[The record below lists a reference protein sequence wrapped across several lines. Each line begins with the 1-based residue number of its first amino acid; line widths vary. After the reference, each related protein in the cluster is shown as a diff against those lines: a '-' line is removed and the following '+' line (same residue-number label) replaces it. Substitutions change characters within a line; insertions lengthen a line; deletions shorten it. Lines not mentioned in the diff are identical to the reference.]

1 MFDPPEPQ
9 KSSSRLGAVL
19 FFTNS
24 CFPPGAPK
32 KHPKLTSKLI
42 QKATQEVS
50 GGPEM
55 SIQKDLGFKLHFQ
68 SILGRFW
75 NPKSDPEIDQKS
87 VLGGPGRP
95 RDAEGCPEAS
105 REPFWSRLGPILE
118 RFWEP
123 CWGDLGTFFPTWW
136 PILRY
141 TSPLRHLPTAFPNG
155 SQGRR
160 VPASALTIFFGISK

>member
-1 MFDPPEPQ
+1 M
-9 KSSSRLGAVL
+9 L

-32 KHPKLTSKLI
+32 KHPKLTSKLT

-50 GGPEM
+50 RGPEI
-55 SIQKDLGFKLHFQ
+55 SISSDLGFKLHFQ
-68 SILGRFW
+68 PILGRFW
-75 NPKSDPEIDQKS
+75 DPKSDPEIDQKS

-105 REPFWSRLGPILE
+105 REPFWSRWGSILE

-123 CWGDLGTFFPTWW
+123 CWGDLGTSYEYISNPAALPLLLPKRPSFPV
-136 PILRY
+136 
-141 TSPLRHLPTAFPNG
+141 

-160 VPASALTIFFGISK
+160 VPALALTSVFQRMFLEIPVLSKKNS